1 MKIQSTSV
9 SGQRKPRAKSFENA
23 RPTMPP
29 ELSNATPEDKF
40 LSRPKEMIA
49 GAVLGGLSVGATTYA
64 AGGFAPGVVGALL
77 GGLAGG
83 MVGKNLPQLSY
94 DFKNYLEYRE
104 SKSESNRRNDEFSEK
119 TLDLKPLGKEFRL
132 ADDPTGDVKRAYDG
146 YDSSRNITGL
156 LAKEGERNEPYR
168 VAVELAHLR
177 PGAEEEHLS
186 TRLSLVHGAKALEL
200 KIDGDVVVAGR
211 PAESEK
217 IRANHSVKFNQLI
230 VEVDKSLLRDIG
242 WKDEQPLQ
250 LKAATLNGNE
260 KFDEIQASTVDR
272 ASGNLFR
279 WEGKTIYQIVT
290 DRFHNGDR
298 TNDEK
303 TFPDNPNRFH
313 GGDWQ
318 GVIDKLD
325 YLEELGTDVIW
336 LSCPYENDRDF
347 LGSDG
352 YHGYWP
358 HNFEKAEPGFGSEAK
373 LKELADKAH
382 ERGMKVILD
391 VVVNHTGYNHPAARD
406 PEFHDWFHR
415 DGARNPF
422 SQYQLERGSLG
433 GLPDLALEKEPVA
446 RHIID
451 VHKDWIG
458 KTGVDGFRVDAIR
471 HVPSDFL
478 RDFDR
483 EMKESKEDFLT
494 VGEVFWNDHHYLAR
508 YQKETQDSLFDFPLM
523 QALKDVFGGN
533 PEQSLQ
539 DRWTR
544 FNETKEHNMGQA
556 LMDLTKQGGSS
567 MKKLSEV
574 FSHDHA
580 YENPRVLSTILD
592 NHDTN
597 RFLTHAGGDPAK
609 LKLAGAFLFAIRG
622 TPSLYYGTE
631 VGLEGQMGENR
642 KDMEF
647 GANPELHDHFQK
659 LIQTRKSSEV
669 LQLGTQTEL
678 LAEDEAY
685 CFTRVLPEREVIC
698 AFNNADEEQ
707 TLKIPLEMSQVTDG
721 ELVRSLLDD
730 QALEAKDGFLEVKLP
745 PKGFAYLDW
754 SSNGKTA

>member
-1 MKIQSTSV
+1 MKVQGTRVGAPIQA
-9 SGQRKPRAKSFENA
+9 REKSFENA
-23 RPTMPP
+23 QPSMPA
-29 ELSNATPEDKF
+29 EVSNATPEDKF
-40 LSRPKEMIA
+40 LSRPKETIA
-49 GAVLGGLSVGATTYA
+49 GALLAGAGLGATAYAMGGVVPGVIGALVGSVAGGLVGN
-64 AGGFAPGVVGALL
+64 
-77 GGLAGG
+77 
-83 MVGKNLPQLSY
+83 NLPQLSY
-94 DFKNYLEYRE
+94 DLKNFKEYRE
-104 SKSESNRRNDEFSEK
+104 SKSESNRKNEEFSEK
-119 TLDLKPLGKEFRL
+119 TLELKPLGKEFRL
-132 ADDPTGDVKRAYDG
+132 ADDPVGDIHRAYDG

-156 LAKEGERNEPYR
+156 LAKEGRPDEPYR
-168 VAVELAHLR
+168 VAVELANLR
-177 PGAEEEHLS
+177 PGAQEDHLS
-186 TRLSLVHGAKALEL
+186 TRLSMIGGDNALEL
-200 KIDGDVVVAGR
+200 KIGDEVLVAGR
-211 PAESEK
+211 PTESDK
-217 IRANHSVKFNQLI
+217 VKVNHSGKFNQLI
-230 VEVDKSLLRDIG
+230 VEIDKSLLRETG
-242 WKDEQPLQ
+242 WKDKQPLQ
-250 LKAATLNGNE
+250 LKAATLNGTQT
-260 KFDEIQASTVDR
+260 FDEISASTNDR
-272 ASGNLFR
+272 AEGKLFR

-298 TNDEK
+298 TNDQN

-318 GVIDKLD
+318 GVIEKLD
-325 YLEELGTDVIW
+325 YLEDLGTDVIW

-347 LGSDG
+347 MGSDG

-358 HNFEKAEPGFGSEAK
+358 HNFEKAEPGFGSKEK

-382 ERGMKVILD
+382 QRGMKVILD

-422 SQYQLERGSLG
+422 SQYQLEHGSLG
-433 GLPDLALEKEPVA
+433 GLPDLALENEPVA

-451 VHKDWIG
+451 VHKDWINT
-458 KTGVDGFRVDAIR
+458 TGVDGFRVDAIR

-483 EMKESKEDFLT
+483 EMKDGKENFLT

-533 PEQSLQ
+533 PEQSLK
-539 DRWTR
+539 DRWTQ

-556 LMDLTKQGGSS
+556 IMDLTKRGGSS
-567 MKKLSEV
+567 MKKLSDV
-574 FSHDHA
+574 FAYDHA
-580 YENPRVLSTILD
+580 YENPRILSTILD

-609 LKLAGAFLFAIRG
+609 LKLAAAFLFGVRG
-622 TPSLYYGTE
+622 APSIYYGTE
-631 VGLEGQMGENR
+631 SGLQGQMGENR

-659 LIQTRKSSEV
+659 LIQVRKNSDA

-685 CFTRVLPEREVIC
+685 CFTRILPEREVLC
-698 AFNNADEEQ
+698 AFNNAEEEK
-707 TLKIPLEMSQVTDG
+707 TLRIPLEKSQVRDG
-721 ELVRSLLDD
+721 QTLRSLLDD
-730 QALEAKDGFLEVKLP
+730 QKWQAGDGYVEVKLP
-745 PKGFAYLDW
+745 AKGFAFLDW
-754 SSNGKTA
+754 SNSETA